1 MIVELIL
8 PAHNEG
14 TSIRAAIEGFLDAA
28 ATSPYELRVLVTE
41 DGSVD
46 DTRAV
51 VEQVAAERP
60 GLVRITPPSGRKGYS
75 KAVVDAIPM
84 TDCDVVAFCDSDRQ
98 FDPGELERLVC
109 AVGPGRVVSGCRSPR
124 SDSTFRIACSK
135 AFGLAYLLLIG
146 LRMEDPSSPF
156 VALDRGDLLRFAPER
171 THLSYGFWWEFF
183 ARARAAGLE
192 LHEIA
197 VTHRARAD
205 GTTQVYRLR
214 KLPGIVG
221 THLRGLV
228 ALRRELRGSAVEPIT
243 AGDVVTS

>member
-14 TSIRAAIEGFLDAA
+14 RSIRPAIEGFLDAA
-28 ATSPYELRVLVTE
+28 SRAPYELRVLVTE

-51 VEQVAAERP
+51 VEAVAGEHP
-60 GLVRITPPSGRKGYS
+60 GRVRITPPSRRKGYS
-75 KAVVDAIPM
+75 KAMVDAIPM

-98 FDPGELERLVC
+98 FDPAELEQLVA
-109 AVGPGRVVSGCRSPR
+109 AVEPGRVVSGRRTPR
-124 SDSTFRIACSK
+124 SDSAFRIACSH
-135 AFGLAYLLLIG
+135 AFGLAYLALIG
-146 LRMEDPSSPF
+146 LRMDDPSSPF
-156 VALDRGDLLRFAPER
+156 AALPRADLLRFAPAR

-197 VTHRARAD
+197 VCHRPRAD
-205 GTTQVYRLR
+205 GSTQVYRLR
-214 KLPGIVG
+214 KLPGIVS
-221 THLRGLV
+221 THLRGLL
-228 ALRRELRGSAVEPIT
+228 ALRRELRGAVPEPVA
-243 AGDVVTS
+243 AGDVVTG